1 MRDCAPDH
9 HLASGGGFLLLSVK
23 NCTERFTNKVFLFS
37 RYRNRQIRLCDS
49 HDVTTPKSLMLDF
62 STMPLTREQ
71 LLAEVEDLLRNV
83 PPMAEM
89 LASKESGVGWLGRF
103 SAVMRAWDFRRSPEV
118 LLAQMQ
124 LEGINA
130 AANDNGYRRILI
142 LLNEARH
149 ALRMETVGPLS
160 VPVAHGQIFDY
171 FDEVRRIIELAK
183 QDLLFVDPYLD
194 AEFVSRYLSHVS
206 KEVTVRLLA
215 RERLA
220 TLLPAVDL
228 FAKQSGCTIQ
238 VRSAPHFHD
247 RYVFVDGNACYQ
259 SGASFKDGAKSAPT
273 TLAQITDAFAAMLQT
288 YEDLW
293 TKAKIEP

>member
-1 MRDCAPDH
+1 
-9 HLASGGGFLLLSVK
+9 
-23 NCTERFTNKVFLFS
+23 LFCHPCQNS
-37 RYRNRQIRLCDS
+37 PEEIIF
-49 HDVTTPKSLMLDF
+49 HV
-62 STMPLTREQ
+62 MPLTKEQ

-83 PPMAEM
+83 PPMSEI
-89 LASKESGVGWLGRF
+89 LDNQASGIAWFGRF
-103 SAVMRAWDFRRSPEV
+103 SAVIHAWDYTRGPEV
-118 LLAQMQ
+118 FLAQQQ
-124 LEGINA
+124 LESMNA
-130 AANDNGYRRILI
+130 IANSNGYRRILT

-160 VPVAHGQIFDY
+160 VPIAHGQVFDY

-206 KEVTVRLLA
+206 KGVTIRLLA
-215 RERLA
+215 RERLT

-228 FAKQSGCTIQ
+228 FARQSRCTIQ
-238 VRSAPHFHD
+238 VRSASHFHD
-247 RYVFVDGNACYQ
+247 RYVFADRNSCYQ

-273 TLAQITDAFAAMLQT
+273 TLTQITDAFPAMLQT

-293 TKAKIEP
+293 KKSNIER